1 VAANQRGDKG
11 GLADIEKRALERN
24 AQHRD
29 WICDERR
36 MGLTAGGKALYMHP
50 LPADIGDEVQP
61 SVMRAH
67 RLNVAEE
74 AQKKMYI
81 IMALLAVGKQP
92 DLAGRLEKLGA

>member
-1 VAANQRGDKG
+1 
-11 GLADIEKRALERN
+11 
-24 AQHRD
+24 
-29 WICDERR
+29 
-36 MGLTAGGKALYMHP
+36 MHP

-74 AQKKMYI
+74 AQKKMYV

-92 DLAGRLEKLGA
+92 DLADRLAKLGG